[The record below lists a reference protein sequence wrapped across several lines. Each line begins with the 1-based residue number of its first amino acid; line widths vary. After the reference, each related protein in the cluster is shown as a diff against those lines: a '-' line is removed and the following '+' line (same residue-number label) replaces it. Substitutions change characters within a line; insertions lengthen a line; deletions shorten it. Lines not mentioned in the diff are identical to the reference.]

1 MSVAANVDIE
11 LDQGADFGL
20 QIYWTDPAQTPF
32 TVLSPMRMEIRADTG
47 QVIYTLITNDTAPVG
62 AVQTITYNSVSGLIQ
77 LNIPASDT
85 ASFKSGI
92 YNYDLFVTY
101 QNTAS
106 DTKLKRLLYG
116 NLFVNQR
123 ITKAV

>member
-101 QNTAS
+101 QNTTS